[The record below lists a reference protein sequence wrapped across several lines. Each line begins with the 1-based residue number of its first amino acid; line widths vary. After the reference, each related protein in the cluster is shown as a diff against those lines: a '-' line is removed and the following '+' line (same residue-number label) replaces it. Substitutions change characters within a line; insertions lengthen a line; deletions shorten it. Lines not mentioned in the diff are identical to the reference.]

1 LNNSEG
7 RSHFG
12 IGGYFAPHFSSLLGH
27 GFDSWAGTLDAR
39 LLLPARLEFTG
50 SFYRGQALGGLGGGA
65 YKDFAFK
72 AEPNA
77 TGYYFRPLDD
87 VGGWAQL
94 KERLSE
100 RLQLNG
106 AFGIDNV
113 FADELRPY
121 ASPADTAFQNLA
133 RNRTYTGN
141 VIYSPSAYLQFSL
154 EYRHLESSQVLG
166 LPAGSNIIG
175 LGAGYKF

>member
-1 LNNSEG
+1 VNNKED
-7 RSHFG
+7 RYHFG
-12 IGGYFAPHFSSLLGH
+12 IGGYFAPHYSTVLGH

-39 LLLPARLEFTG
+39 LLLPARLEFSG

-65 YKDFAFK
+65 YKDFAYS
-72 AEPNA
+72 ANSSS

-100 RLQLNG
+100 RLELNA
-106 AFGIDNV
+106 AFGIDNA
-113 FADELRPY
+113 FAGELWGYVTPGSTTY
-121 ASPADTAFQNLA
+121 QNLS

-141 VIYSPSAYLQFSL
+141 VIYSPRANLQFSL
-154 EYRHLESSQVLG
+154 EYRYLG
-166 LPAGSNIIG
+166 SFPIIGTPASSNIIG